1 MSAIFK
7 THNNRFDALKEFDNM
22 NQKERNSKDSEK
34 SNNPFKKSPSMRDEK
49 SESYKKEYSLV
60 ESDFPT
66 LAPEPLKKKESK
78 IESITFVEKVKTVNK
93 PDSEAEAEADK
104 RNIIKPGWVS
114 LHQDPQTRRIVWTY
128 GPGTSKEKE
137 KDYEPVSVL
146 NALVETHKKQIA
158 YYDMLWGEGA
168 YEQHYRSPY
177 HDYEYFERLDE
188 LDEEMEEK

>member
-7 THNNRFDALKEFDNM
+7 TNNNRFDALKNFDIFDI

-66 LAPEPLKKKESK
+66 LAPQPLKKKEQK
-78 IESITFVEKVKTVNK
+78 IEATTFVEKVKTVNK
-93 PDSEAEAEADK
+93 PDSETDK

-137 KDYEPVSVL
+137 KEYDPVSVL

-188 LDEEMEEK
+188 LEEEMDEK